1 MPLLVGGSN
10 TLPTGPGVPDVRA
23 TSVTW
28 TSSSGRTTS
37 LSDFDDPQSGAFVM
51 PGVAGTGMPDYT
63 FYTDQ
68 SPAFDGSVVR
78 GAPRANQRQITIP
91 LHLWGPDRLSCLA
104 RYHRLVQDLNPA
116 YGPGTLTFTES
127 DGSARHI
134 SAYYADGFQGQED
147 DDRTG
152 RHWMTAALVF
162 TAPSPYFLGEDKTLT
177 FHVGGGSGTFL
188 PLLPLRVRDS
198 QVLGAVK
205 ILNLGEVDTYPVWTI
220 RGPATAATI
229 TNTTT
234 GESFVLTRTL
244 TSSDT
249 AVIDT
254 REGVKDARLNGS
266 TNLWPNLGSSPV
278 LWPLRPGSNDV
289 GLTVTGTSTASSV
302 QLSYT
307 SRYLTAF

>member
-10 TLPTGPGVPDVRA
+10 TLPSGPGIPDVRA
-23 TSVTW
+23 TTVTW
-28 TSSSGRTTS
+28 TSSSGRITS
-37 LSDFDDPQSGAFVM
+37 LSDFDDPRSGAFVM
-51 PGVAGTGMPDYT
+51 PGVAGTGLPDYA
-63 FYTDQ
+63 FYSDQ

-78 GAPRANQRQITIP
+78 GVRAGQRQITIP
-91 LHLWGPDRLSCLA
+91 LHLWGPDRPSCLA

-116 YGPGTLTFTES
+116 YGPGTLTFAES
-127 DGSARHI
+127 DGSARRI
-134 SAYYADGFQGQED
+134 SAYYMDGLTGQED

-152 RHWMTAALVF
+152 RHWMTAVLVF
-162 TAPSPYFLGEDKTLT
+162 MAPSPYWLGDDKTLT

-220 RGPATAATI
+220 KGPATTATI

-254 REGVKDARLNGS
+254 REGIKDVRLNGS

-302 QLSYT
+302 QLTYT

>member
-10 TLPTGPGVPDVRA
+10 TIPTGPGVPDVRA

-28 TSSSGRTTS
+28 TSSSGRVTS

-51 PGVAGTGMPDYT
+51 PGVAGIGMPDYT
-63 FYTDQ
+63 PYEDQ
-68 SPAFDGSVVR
+68 SPSFDGSIRR
-78 GAPRANQRQITIP
+78 GTRAGPRQITIP
-91 LHLWGPDRLSCLA
+91 LHLWGPDRPSYLA

-127 DGSARHI
+127 DGSTRRI
-134 SAYYADGFQGQED
+134 SAYYADGLQGQEND
-147 DDRTG
+147 DTTG
-152 RHWMTAALVF
+152 RHWMTVVLVF
-162 TAPSPYFLGEDKTLT
+162 SAPSPYWLGDDKTLT
-177 FHVGGGSGTFL
+177 FSVGGGSTSFF
-188 PLLPLRVRDS
+188 PIIPWRVRDS

-205 ILNLGEVDTYPVWTI
+205 VINLGEVDTYPVWTI
-220 RGPATAATI
+220 KGPATAATI
-229 TNTTT
+229 TNSTT
-234 GESFVLTRTL
+234 GESFTLTRSL
-244 TSSDT
+244 SSSDT

-266 TNLWPNLGSSPV
+266 TNLWPNLNSSAV

-289 GLTVTGTSTASSV
+289 GLTVTGTSGTSSV
-302 QLSYT
+302 QLTYT